1 MGEVKRRKRLLSN
14 KWILVLKIVSAC
26 ALLFVSAFFFFEHLE
41 EFWSDISSFNPAPLF
56 FFAGVIFVCYY
67 IGYLVSRIEDK
78 NFHRSERYDKI
89 YKMIFSFTL
98 AYIAIRA
105 IFIEPFVCVPTYS
118 LSAAVVIGVVNWF
131 IPSIVMNDAD
141 DF

>member
-1 MGEVKRRKRLLSN
+1 MK
-14 KWILVLKIVSAC
+14 ILSAC

-41 EFWSDISSFNPAPLF
+41 EFWSDIASFNPAPFF

-67 IGYLVSRIEDK
+67 IGYLVSRLEDQQ
-78 NFHRSERYDKI
+78 FHRSEKYDKV
-89 YKMIFSFTL
+89 YKLIFSFTL

-105 IFIEPFVCVPTYS
+105 IFIEPFVGVPTYS
-118 LSAAVVIGVVNWF
+118 LSAAVVIGVLNWF
-131 IPSIVMNDAD
+131 IPAIIVHDSE